1 MLTLSHS
8 QRNTSDDDKIQSAM
22 NSPELSLDMN
32 LDSPSAT
39 DVHAQG
45 EGGSGGGDGIMGCGE
60 NNASTGVDIIQHS
73 NHYQHHEGHN
83 THCNDQTNNCS
94 SFGSCVDNIS
104 GTNSSSLDRANQYY
118 GKGGAINKIDCDKT
132 TSMIE
137 DWKEELSMMRVKN
150 AILLDDLVKIG
161 ANL

>member
-1 MLTLSHS
+1 
-8 QRNTSDDDKIQSAM
+8 M

-39 DVHAQG
+39 DVLA
-45 EGGSGGGDGIMGCGE
+45 EGGGGGGGGDGIMGCGE
-60 NNASTGVDIIQHS
+60 NNASTGVGIIQRH
-73 NHYQHHEGHN
+73 NHYQHRESH
-83 THCNDQTNNCS
+83 THCNDPSNNYS
-94 SFGSCVDNIS
+94 SFEGGFDNIS
-104 GTNSSSLDRANQYY
+104 DTTSSALDRANQY
-118 GKGGAINKIDCDKT
+118 GGGGTINKIDCDKM

-161 ANL
+161 ANV

>member
-1 MLTLSHS
+1 
-8 QRNTSDDDKIQSAM
+8 M

-39 DVHAQG
+39 DVLAEG
-45 EGGSGGGDGIMGCGE
+45 EGDGRGGGDGIMGCGE
-60 NNASTGVDIIQHS
+60 NNASTGVGIIQHN
-73 NHYQHHEGHN
+73 NHYQQREGHT
-83 THCNDQTNNCS
+83 THCNDQTTNNYS
-94 SFGSCVDNIS
+94 SFGNGVDNIS
-104 GTNSSSLDRANQYY
+104 GTNSSSLDRTNQY
-118 GKGGAINKIDCDKT
+118 GGGGTINKIDCDKM

-161 ANL
+161 ASV

>member
-1 MLTLSHS
+1 
-8 QRNTSDDDKIQSAM
+8 M

-39 DVHAQG
+39 DVLAEG
-45 EGGSGGGDGIMGCGE
+45 EGGGSGGGGDEMMGCGE
-60 NNASTGVDIIQHS
+60 NNASTGVGIIQHN
-73 NHYQHHEGHN
+73 NHYQQREGH
-83 THCNDQTNNCS
+83 THCNDPTNNFS
-94 SFGSCVDNIS
+94 SFGSRGDNIS
-104 GTNSSSLDRANQYY
+104 GTNSSALDRANQY
-118 GKGGAINKIDCDKT
+118 GGGGTINKIDCDKM

-161 ANL
+161 ANV

>member
-1 MLTLSHS
+1 
-8 QRNTSDDDKIQSAM
+8 M

-39 DVHAQG
+39 DVSAES
-45 EGGSGGGDGIMGCGE
+45 EGGGGGGDRIMGCGE
-60 NNASTGVDIIQHS
+60 NNASTGVGISQHN
-73 NHYQHHEGHN
+73 NHYQQREGHT
-83 THCNDQTNNCS
+83 THYNDPSKNYS
-94 SFGSCVDNIS
+94 SFGNGVDNIS
-104 GTNSSSLDRANQYY
+104 DTNSSALDRANQY
-118 GKGGAINKIDCDKT
+118 GEGGTINKIDCDKM

-161 ANL
+161 ANV